1 MISATVEAHGEP
13 LTSKTCDTNH
23 LWPCEL
29 KASGNETG
37 TTLFKRLRLS
47 LESPGT
53 ENTAAHCMGIRKKK
67 SANSGEALLAR
78 RADKTTTVLPF
89 VTAQR
94 TECCLTHTL
103 TFEFSSS

>member
-53 ENTAAHCMGIRKKK
+53 ENTAAHCMGIRKKVQIQERHFWQEELIK
-67 SANSGEALLAR
+67 PPRFFHLLQHKEPNA
-78 RADKTTTVLPF
+78 A
-89 VTAQR
+89 
-94 TECCLTHTL
+94 
-103 TFEFSSS
+103 